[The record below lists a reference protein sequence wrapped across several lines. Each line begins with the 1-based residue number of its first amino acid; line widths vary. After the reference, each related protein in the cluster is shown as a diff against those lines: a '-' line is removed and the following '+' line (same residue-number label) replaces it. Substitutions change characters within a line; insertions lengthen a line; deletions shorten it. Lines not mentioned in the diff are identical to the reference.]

1 MIENCVAFYERVK
14 SKMVI
19 AIKRGTRYI
28 TSSSH
33 HYHFT
38 KFYVRTKQNKHECN
52 ECQRRPPHTWDLHPR
67 SEEVWVKDEK
77 GAHHH
82 RKKNPN
88 RRVVPLNLPKTLSQK
103 PSHKLVWLGIRHIPI
118 IRYNKYQPYILNKNS
133 RKFLKLPLDH
143 GVGLISQQ
151 TPPPDQTN
159 KHLIY
164 SFSPM
169 CSHASLHLDTMVWLE
184 RIRNGTERGKRDTNK
199 TSVVTVLNCVLKG
212 S

>member
-1 MIENCVAFYERVK
+1 MRG
-14 SKMVI
+14 SKARWWLPSSAVPDTSRHLPI
-19 AIKRGTRYI
+19 II
-28 TSSSH
+28 TSQNST
-33 HYHFT
+33 YE
-38 KFYVRTKQNKHECN
+38 QNKINMNVTSARDGHPTPGTCILGP
-52 ECQRRPPHTWDLHPR
+52 RRSGLRMKRVHTTI
-67 SEEVWVKDEK
+67 
-77 GAHHH
+77 A
-82 RKKNPN
+82 KKNPN

-103 PSHKLVWLGIRHIPI
+103 PSHKLVWLGIRRIPI

-169 CSHASLHLDTMVWLE
+169 CSHASLYLDTMVWLE

-199 TSVVTVLNCVLKG
+199 TSVVRVLNCVLKG
-212 S
+212 SWG